1 MSNPFEVIDHDTWPY
16 GLPKLRSA
24 AKINFGKIEG
34 VLPFE
39 GKRNP
44 TAVSSVSHKAAFQ
57 YKTAANN
64 WKLRLGFAESGAE
77 LAVAEEILVSPN
89 LWDLEFQPVTIPYT
103 DPNGV
108 RREHTIDLRQTFLS
122 GRQRLVFV
130 RNRNSLKKPFVQ
142 AEIECIRAS
151 ATREFGHQFI
161 VVDGDSYSKARR
173 DNLRRMHRL
182 IAFQPDQVA
191 DDLVEEA
198 VARLTT
204 LWKMSDLTRAMD
216 LEPSRVFQSC
226 LRLIARKKLGADMN
240 AVISHDARIWRVQ

>member
-1 MSNPFEVIDHDTWPY
+1 MTNPFEVIDHDTWRHD
-16 GLPKLRSA
+16 LPKLRSA
-24 AKINFGKIEG
+24 AKVNFGKIEG

-44 TAVSSVSHKAAFQ
+44 TAVSSTSYKAAFQ
-57 YKTAANN
+57 YKTAANK
-64 WKLRLGFAESGAE
+64 WKPRLGLVESGAE

-89 LWDLEFQPVTIPYT
+89 LWDLEFQPVIIPYT

-108 RREHTIDLRQTFLS
+108 RREHTIDLRQTFRS

-130 RNRNSLKKPFVQ
+130 RNRSSLKKPFVQ
-142 AEIECIRAS
+142 AEIECVRAS
-151 ATREFGHQFI
+151 ACRELGHQFV
-161 VVDGDSYSKARR
+161 VVDGDSYTKARR

-182 IAFQPDQVA
+182 IAFQPDQIA

-198 VARLTT
+198 VARFTT
-204 LWKMSDLTRAMD
+204 LWRMYDLVSAMD

-226 LRLIARKKLGADMN
+226 LRLIARKKLGADLN
-240 AVISHDARIWRVQ
+240 AVISHKSRIWRVQ

>member
-1 MSNPFEVIDHDTWPY
+1 MNNPFEVIDHDTWLH
-16 GLPKLRSA
+16 GLPKLRAA
-24 AKINFGKIEG
+24 AKINFGTIEG

-44 TAVSSVSHKAAFQ
+44 TAVSSTSYKAAFQ
-57 YKTAANN
+57 YKTAANK
-64 WKLRLGFAESGAE
+64 WKPRLGLAESGAE
-77 LAVAEEILVSPN
+77 LAVAEEILVSSN

-108 RREHTIDLRQTFLS
+108 RRNHTIDLRQTFLS
-122 GRQRLVFV
+122 GRQRLIFV
-130 RNRNSLKKPFVQ
+130 RNRSSLEKPFVQ
-142 AEIECIRAS
+142 AEIECIRFA
-151 ATREFGHQFI
+151 ARREFGHQLI
-161 VVDGDSYSKARR
+161 VVDGDSYTKARR

-182 IAFQPDQVA
+182 IAFQPDQIA

-204 LWKMSDLTRAMD
+204 LWRMSDLTRVMD

-240 AVISHDARIWRVQ
+240 GVISHNSRIWRVQ